1 MPRPYG
7 VTIVVAMTTK
17 KDCVRELQA
26 ESAALSV
33 NSVIKGNNKLLKTEN
48 AHLKA
53 QVAELQHVKK
63 SGISV
68 VQCPRVEHHRKNY
81 CPRKPEPKDI
91 LS

>member
-1 MPRPYG
+1 MPKPYG

-33 NSVIKGNNKLLKTEN
+33 NS

-63 SGISV
+63 AASALSSV
-68 VQCPRVEHHRKNY
+68 
-81 CPRKPEPKDI
+81 PESSTIARITARENLNLKTF
-91 LS
+91 

>member
-63 SGISV
+63 RH
-68 VQCPRVEHHRKNY
+68 QRCPVSRSRAPPHELL
-81 CPRKPEPKDI
+81 PEKT
-91 LS
+91 